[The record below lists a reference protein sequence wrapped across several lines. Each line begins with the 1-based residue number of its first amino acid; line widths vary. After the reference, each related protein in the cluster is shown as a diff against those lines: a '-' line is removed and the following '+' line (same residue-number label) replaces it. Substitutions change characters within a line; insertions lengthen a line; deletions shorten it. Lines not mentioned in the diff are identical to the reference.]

1 MSLKFCWGCLVH
13 PPWPLNWLPRL
24 KVSDSRTDRCC
35 WQLQTGCLS
44 IPGML
49 KLRFWVDSGRHW
61 HTLMVTTVVTVV
73 LVQMLACMGTCLD
86 DHSPLAEFARATSPR
101 AHCLRTVRNGSSPAP
116 SRRVTTPTKRLCSK
130 GQFCG
135 KRPFSQQDFE
145 KSHWRHLPKLD
156 QCGSNVGH

>member
-35 WQLQTGCLS
+35 WQLQAGCLS

-116 SRRVTTPTKRLCSK
+116 SERWQPPQNACVLK
-130 GQFCG
+130 GNSVERGRFPARFWEIPL
-135 KRPFSQQDFE
+135 KAPSQI
-145 KSHWRHLPKLD
+145 
-156 QCGSNVGH
+156 GSMWV